1 VRIIV
6 PTAPGG
12 GADIQARLMGK
23 AFQESLGQPF
33 VVENRPGASGI
44 IGAELAAKA
53 LPDGYTVLV
62 TTALLATNVGLYKK
76 LPFDA
81 LKDLTPVG
89 QISFAPQLLIQS
101 R

>member
-33 VVENRPGASGI
+33 VIENRPGASGI

-53 LPDGYTVLV
+53 LPD
-62 TTALLATNVGLYKK
+62 ARR
-76 LPFDA
+76 P
-81 LKDLTPVG
+81 
-89 QISFAPQLLIQS
+89 
-101 R
+101 